1 MRNYTLSDISRDR
14 PRLPWHDVALS
25 LKGECV
31 KDFCHHFIEYWNFAS
46 YQAHKLEREVLV
58 SRSSRSI
65 DSEVDFNPSK
75 REKIKNFL
83 RDHMDRV
90 NNFFKEKFKGNS
102 DNLNKATHNVID
114 TSKPFRESK
123 K

>member
-1 MRNYTLSDISRDR
+1 M
-14 PRLPWHDVALS
+14 
-25 LKGECV
+25 